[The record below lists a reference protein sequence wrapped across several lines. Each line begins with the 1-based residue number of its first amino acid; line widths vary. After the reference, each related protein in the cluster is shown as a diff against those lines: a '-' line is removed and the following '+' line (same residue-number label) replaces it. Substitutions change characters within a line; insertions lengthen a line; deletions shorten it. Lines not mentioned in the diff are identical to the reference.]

1 MKKLFLF
8 ISVPIAVIVLAV
20 LALVLFINPNQF
32 KPLIVDQAKQQTG
45 LELVIDGDIS
55 WQFFPSL
62 GFGLGK
68 TELKNPAGFSAA
80 NMLSIEKVGLAI
92 EVMPLLDKQ
101 LVIGNVD
108 LDGAHFAIETLKN
121 GASNLDVLSQPS
133 TAKTEQTTESTAT
146 NETPSST
153 SNSAV
158 EEWQIKLAGI
168 SVTNAQLQMQNQQT
182 ASNLELFDLN
192 FTLTEFA
199 LDKWTHAA
207 FDGKGR
213 NGEQSFSA
221 TGKVDLKLGQGF
233 TSYEIK
239 NLEFDGQFTDPTTNI
254 EQAKVVLA
262 SLNFGSPNTLE
273 FTVTGR
279 AADLD
284 IDAKAS
290 TQLTIDSEF
299 NQIVL
304 DKLVLDSSL
313 EGKALPQS
321 PMKVTMDSGLTF
333 DVAKGH
339 LAFALNRLTAN
350 KLEFDGKADVT
361 LADIPK
367 IRFNLHSP
375 NIDLDEFLGLTSSPA
390 TASTGDE
397 TASSDQTASKATV
410 EVEPD
415 LSALKGLD
423 VKGSIVIDKFKAAN
437 AKLEKV
443 TTKFS
448 VNRGV
453 AKLTT
458 FSANLYQG
466 SIKATGQLD
475 ARKSPASYV
484 VNKQI
489 KGVKV
494 HPLLVDVAQFD
505 LVEGT
510 GNISVDVKGKS
521 LKPSELK
528 KNLAGVVKINFA
540 DGSVYGVNLPHMIR
554 SNYAKFKGQSIE
566 GGDQE
571 KKTDFSALTATLN
584 LNKGVM
590 NTTDMH
596 MESPL
601 LRVTGSGEVDYVN
614 ETVDMLIRASI
625 VGSLEGQGGKDIEEL
640 RDLTIPVN
648 VSGSWTQPQY
658 KLVFDDVLK
667 EKAKKEAERGLKKL
681 LKDKVGEDDT
691 KKLADQLLKGLF
703 N

>member
-8 ISVPIAVIVLAV
+8 ISIPIAVIVLAV
-20 LALVLFINPNQF
+20 LALVLFVSPNQF

-68 TELKNPAGFSAA
+68 TELKNPAGYSAD

-108 LDGAHFAIETLKN
+108 LDGAYFSIETLKN
-121 GASNLDVLSQPS
+121 GASNLDALSQSS
-133 TAKTEQTTESTAT
+133 TAKPEQSTEVVAENQTAATAT
-146 NETPSST
+146 
-153 SNSAV
+153 SAV
-158 EEWQIKLAGI
+158 DEWQIKLAGI
-168 SVTNAQLQMQNQQT
+168 SVTNAQLQMLNQQT
-182 ASNLELFDLN
+182 ASKLELFDLN

-239 NLEFDGQFTDPTTNI
+239 NLEFDGQFRDPATNI
-254 EQAKVVLA
+254 EQAKVALA

-273 FTVTGR
+273 FALKGR

-284 IDAKAS
+284 LDATAS

-299 NQIVL
+299 SQIAL
-304 DKLVLDSSL
+304 DKLVLNSNL

-321 PMKVTMDSGLTF
+321 PMKVTMDSGLKF

-339 LAFALNRLTAN
+339 LAFALNKLTAN
-350 KLEFDGKADVT
+350 KLQFDGKADVT

-367 IRFNLHSP
+367 VRFNLHSP
-375 NIDLDEFLGLTSSPA
+375 NIDLDEFLGLTSSP
-390 TASTGDE
+390 TAESSGE
-397 TASSDQTASKATV
+397 GAGSSDKQANKAV
-410 EVEPD
+410 AEVEPD
-415 LSALKGLD
+415 LTALKGLD
-423 VKGSIVIDKFKAAN
+423 VKGLIVIDKFKAAN
-437 AKLEKV
+437 AKLAKV

-475 ARKSPASYV
+475 ARKSPASYM
-484 VNKQI
+484 VNKKIQ
-489 KGVKV
+489 GVKV

-510 GNISVDVKGKS
+510 GNINIDVKGKS
-521 LKPSELK
+521 LKPTELK
-528 KNLAGVVKINFA
+528 KNLAGVVKINFE
-540 DGSVYGVNLPHMIR
+540 DGAVYGVNLPHLIR
-554 SNYAKFKGQSIE
+554 SNYAKFKGQKIE
-566 GGDQE
+566 GGEEE

-590 NTTDMH
+590 KTTNMH

-601 LRVTGSGEVDYVN
+601 LRVTGSGQADYVN

-625 VGSLEGQGGKDIEEL
+625 VGSLEGQGGKDIDEL